1 MTGPPRDGGGR
12 GPTPRPSARYN
23 NQPAPN
29 PTTDR
34 LAKEVVPRL
43 NSIADMESAALLG
56 LALFTVE
63 DIADSIIKLAET
75 ALQQIDIFEQER
87 RLRGAA

>member
-1 MTGPPRDGGGR
+1 
-12 GPTPRPSARYN
+12 
-23 NQPAPN
+23 
-29 PTTDR
+29 
-34 LAKEVVPRL
+34 
-43 NSIADMESAALLG
+43 MESAALLG